1 MNHRYRSLDHILKV
15 GIEQTYL
22 TKIKHDGNSFEESLS
37 EFREVVKVNR
47 VIANARFRLSM
58 MASILKC

>member
-1 MNHRYRSLDHILKV
+1 MKV

>member
-1 MNHRYRSLDHILKV
+1 MTV

-37 EFREVVKVNR
+37 KFREVVKVNR
-47 VIANARFRLSM
+47 VIANARFRPSIRPSM